1 LWRNFSEIKMSTV
14 KITEEQL
21 QLVEKLGL
29 VFEGPGLQP
38 AAARVAALLVVSDT
52 LELTFDDIREVL
64 NLSKSATSNA
74 INLLLNVHRIEY
86 ITKPGDR
93 RRYFRSNL
101 ARWKSMMKEKF
112 MDFDKTNAIMR
123 EVVAQRSPETREFN
137 QSLEEMINLFEFMNQ
152 QIPVLF
158 RQWENSKK

>member
-1 LWRNFSEIKMSTV
+1 MSTV

-52 LELTFDDIREVL
+52 LELTFDDIREIL

-93 RRYFRSNL
+93 KRYFRSNL
-101 ARWKSMMKEKF
+101 ARWKNVMKEKF
-112 MDFDKTNAIMR
+112 MDLEKTNSVLK
-123 EVVAQRSPETREFN
+123 EVVDQRTPATKEFN
-137 QSLEEMINLFEFMNQ
+137 QSLEEMVSLMRFMNQ
-152 QIPVLF
+152 QIPRLF
-158 RQWENSKK
+158 KEWEKSKS